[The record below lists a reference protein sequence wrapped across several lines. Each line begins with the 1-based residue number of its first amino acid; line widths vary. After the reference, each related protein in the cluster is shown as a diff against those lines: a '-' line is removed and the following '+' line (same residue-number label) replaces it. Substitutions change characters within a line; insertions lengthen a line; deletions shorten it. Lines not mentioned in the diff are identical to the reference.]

1 MGVCMKTPTLPRQPA
16 WSVSAGART
25 RVRRIAV
32 AAGVLVGINVAARL
46 IARFALPAGTDPFQL
61 AAWSMLA
68 MVVAVAV
75 VGFLWTRRRRVPL
88 VAGDLFFVTVATSL
102 LVALAGP
109 LVSGGADLAPGLL
122 LEELALC
129 AGLLVV
135 GGAAGVLLAVAL
147 GLDPTGRAWKQQA
160 DRVLTKQRQPGARR

>member
-1 MGVCMKTPTLPRQPA
+1 MKTLTVPRLA
-16 WSVSAGART
+16 TWSVSAATRT
-25 RVRRIAV
+25 RVRRIAFV
-32 AAGVLVGINVAARL
+32 TGVLVAINVAARL

-61 AAWSMLA
+61 GAWSMLA

-88 VAGDLFFVTVATSL
+88 VAGDLFFLTVATSL

-109 LVSGGADLAPGLL
+109 VVSGGAGFGASLVLG
-122 LEELALC
+122 ELALC

-135 GGAAGVLLAVAL
+135 GDAAGVLLAVAL
-147 GLDPTGRAWKQQA
+147 GLDPTSRAWKQQA
-160 DRVLTKQRQPGARR
+160 DRVLTKPRQSGARK